1 MLNILLL
8 GPPGSGK
15 GTVAQMLTE
24 KYQFSLL
31 STGNML
37 RQAIQEETALGLEA
51 KKIMDKG
58 QLVSDQIM
66 LDMVVDNMK
75 NHNNIKGWVFD
86 GFPRTIVQAEA
97 MVERGIK
104 LDLVLFLSASD
115 EVIIRRMSGR
125 RVHTASGRVYHID
138 NNPPKVEGK
147 DDITGESLVIRS
159 DDQEDV
165 VRKRLAVYRE
175 LTEPLI
181 DFYEKMSI
189 INYIEYRKVDADNS
203 VNFVL
208 NEVNLILSVI

>member
-75 NHNNIKGWVFD
+75 NYNNIKGWVFD

-97 MVERGIK
+97 MIERGIK

-147 DDITGESLVIRS
+147 DDITGESLAIRS

-189 INYIEYRKVDADNS
+189 INYIEYRKLDADNS
-203 VNFVL
+203 VDFVL